1 LVCVSAAKRE
11 AVMIKPT
18 MAAVI
23 GLVCVFAVFAGTG
36 GLGVSGTEGGERDTT
51 VPIEAGAIEA
61 DSLVGEG
68 PYTRVPASHA
78 AYGWRYPSVFLRETS
93 LIEQRPSAHR
103 VP

>member
-1 LVCVSAAKRE
+1 
-11 AVMIKPT
+11 MIKPT

-36 GLGVSGTEGGERDTT
+36 GLGVSGTEGVDRDTT
-51 VPIEAGAIEA
+51 VSIGAGAIEA
-61 DSLVGEG
+61 DSLDGERSF
-68 PYTRVPASHA
+68 TRVPASHV

-93 LIEQRPSAHR
+93 LIEPRPSAHR

>member
-1 LVCVSAAKRE
+1 
-11 AVMIKPT
+11 MIKPT

-36 GLGVSGTEGGERDTT
+36 GLGVSGTEGGDRATT
-51 VPIEAGAIEA
+51 VPINAGAMEA
-61 DSLVGEG
+61 DSLDGKRSF
-68 PYTRVPASHA
+68 TRVPAIHA
-78 AYGWRYPSVFLRETS
+78 AYGWRYPSVFPRETS